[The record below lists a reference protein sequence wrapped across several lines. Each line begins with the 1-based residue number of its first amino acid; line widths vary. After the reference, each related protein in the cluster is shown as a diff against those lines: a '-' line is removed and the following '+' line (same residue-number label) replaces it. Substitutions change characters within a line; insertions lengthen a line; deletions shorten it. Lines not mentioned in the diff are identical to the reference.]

1 MKQGIKSSDDFEWTK
16 QTRVYFNEDADS
28 CVISITDVNFTYQ
41 NEFLGC
47 TERLVITPL
56 TDRCYITLS
65 QALNMHLGGAPAGPA
80 GTGKT
85 ETTKVRSFYYHLCCL
100 ELDLPPV
107 ESHSIYAYLW
117 WTNKISYWFA
127 QTTSSWSPERCSI
140 PTCP

>member
-1 MKQGIKSSDDFEWTK
+1 MFHYNQVKLGIKSPDDFEWTK
-16 QTRVYFNEDADS
+16 QTRTYYNEEVDS
-28 CVISITDVNFTYQ
+28 CVISITDVDFAYQ

-85 ETTKVRSFYYHLCCL
+85 ETTKVNHFPFY
-100 ELDLPPV
+100 
-107 ESHSIYAYLW
+107 
-117 WTNKISYWFA
+117 
-127 QTTSSWSPERCSI
+127 
-140 PTCP
+140 